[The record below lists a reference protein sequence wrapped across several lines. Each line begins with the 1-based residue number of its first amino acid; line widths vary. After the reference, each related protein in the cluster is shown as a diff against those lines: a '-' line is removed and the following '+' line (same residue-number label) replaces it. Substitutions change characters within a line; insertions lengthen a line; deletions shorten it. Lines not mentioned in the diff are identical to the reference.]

1 MLNTLYIDTTNSC
14 ECTLV
19 SSVDDKTARLKLNIT
34 SDITLN
40 PQLEIVGGRT
50 VDLYKSEMTVFFTD
64 AEIQGTGTL
73 QFRIVDDHHTGDYFN
88 IKQCSVLDNTLYIKQ
103 IDNFNYELSYKSS
116 SGGGTVDA
124 YTKAETNALLAGKSD
139 SGHNHNGTYATPAEL
154 NTAKNE
160 VLQLANEYADT
171 VGNGKANING
181 WTPSR
186 VMCSNSKGE
195 LVPNSSVTTN
205 ELGYLNGVTSNIQ
218 TQINTINDDLKG
230 LHHLTVKSSG
240 VKTFSFK
247 INITS
252 RGAFMMFGELNH
264 WPLLATGLIKVTDQ
278 TANCTTNPFDGGT
291 ITIDI
296 QCTECDA
303 DGYST
308 VTVTFNRNI
317 YGWIDILSSHPMLA
331 A

>member
-1 MLNTLYIDTTNSC
+1 MANRYVTITEVEKVDSLDTTDN
-14 ECTLV
+14 
-19 SSVDDKTARLKLNIT
+19 
-34 SDITLN
+34 
-40 PQLEIVGGRT
+40 
-50 VDLYKSEMTVFFTD
+50 VFVNNN
-64 AEIQGTGTL
+64 GTL
-73 QFRIVDDHHTGDYFN
+73 KQASINDILASTTIGTQVTALEGEVD
-88 IKQCSVLDNTLYIKQ
+88 
-103 IDNFNYELSYKSS
+103 ELSSS
-116 SGGGTVDA
+116 L
-124 YTKAETNALLAGKSD
+124 EGKSD
-139 SGHNHNGTYATPAEL
+139 TDHTHDGIYTTPAEL

-160 VLQLANEYADT
+160 VLQLANDYTDT

-218 TQINTINDDLKG
+218 TQINTINDDLKR
-230 LHHLTVKSSG
+230 LHHLTVKSSA

-252 RGAFMMFGELNH
+252 RGAFMMFGEVNAY
-264 WPLLATGLIKVTDQ
+264 PLLATGVIKPTDQ
-278 TANCTTNPFDGGT
+278 TTNCTTNPFDGGT
-291 ITIDI
+291 LTIDI

-308 VTVTFNRNI
+308 VTVTFDRNI
-317 YGWIDILSSHPMLA
+317 YGWIDILSSHPMLEA
-331 A
+331 